1 MNKWFVAYTQPLKES
16 VAKHNLEEQGYD
28 VYLPMFK
35 KTRRHA
41 RRVDEVLQPLFPR
54 YIFVG
59 LDLEIDGWRSV
70 NGTRGVGYI
79 LLNDG
84 HPVSMPTSV
93 IDTLKSQENEQGIV
107 PISCVETFV
116 KGERLRIVDGGFK
129 DQIAIFEKMDDKQR
143 VQLLLNFLGRET
155 KISLPAYTV
164 EAA

>member
-1 MNKWFVAYTQPLKES
+1 MNKWFVAYTQPLKEM
-16 VAKHNLEEQGYD
+16 VAKHHLQEQGYG

-54 YIFVG
+54 YIFVE

-70 NGTRGVGYI
+70 NGTRGVGYL

-84 HPVSMPTSV
+84 RPVIMPTP
-93 IDTLKSQENEQGIV
+93 IIQALQSQENEQGIL

-116 KGERLRIVDGGFK
+116 KGQKLRIVDGSFK
-129 DQIAIFEKMDDKQR
+129 DQLAVFEKMDDKQR

-155 KISLPAYTV
+155 KIALPAYAV